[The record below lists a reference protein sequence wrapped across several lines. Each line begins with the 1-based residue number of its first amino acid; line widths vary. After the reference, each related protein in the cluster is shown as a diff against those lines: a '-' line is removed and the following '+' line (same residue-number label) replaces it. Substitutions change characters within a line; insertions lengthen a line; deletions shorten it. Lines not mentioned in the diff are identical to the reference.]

1 MATAINRMTDI
12 LERLAERQGPG
23 PLNQLGGQDKEE
35 DRALERFLKFNPPK
49 FIGGPDP
56 ELAENWLE
64 RMTNIFA
71 ALNYAEERRVTFA
84 VFQFEGVARAW
95 CDVIR
100 GKWERA

>member
-23 PLNQLGGQDKEE
+23 PINQPGAQNRGE
-35 DRALERFLKFNPPK
+35 DRVLEKFVKFNPSK

-56 ELAENWLE
+56 ELAKGWLE

-71 ALNYAEERRVTFA
+71 ALDYTEER
-84 VFQFEGVARAW
+84 
-95 CDVIR
+95 
-100 GKWERA
+100 